1 MIINTSRLQEF
12 YRKLMA
18 EENLSHEEALRIY
31 DALHEEAL
39 AVGAISSENIWDG
52 FEIDLRIA
60 RAMQGL
66 KRARKVDKTHSRKAG
81 RR

>member
-1 MIINTSRLQEF
+1 MVINSPRLQEF

-39 AVGAISSENIWDG
+39 AVGAVSLENIWDG
-52 FEIDLRIA
+52 FEVDLRIA
-60 RAMQGL
+60 KAMQGL
-66 KRARKVDKTHSRKAG
+66 KRDRQVDKTDS
-81 RR
+81 